1 MNKIDYAGLVQTDSA
16 DPEETVTDSAA
27 AATAYSTGVRTFN
40 GAIGVDLQENPV
52 PTLLERAR
60 DAGKSTGLVTT
71 NPAGH
76 GPTPMIS

>member
-1 MNKIDYAGLVQTDSA
+1 MGIAHRELIRLATVGQNDDLAMNKLDYAG
-16 DPEETVTDSAA
+16 
-27 AATAYSTGVRTFN
+27 TFN

-52 PTLLERAR
+52 PTLPERAR